1 MASSQNRAF
10 PQMIYTD
17 YTEKQ
22 SALAD
27 CTSKTE

>member
-27 CTSKTE
+27 CMSKTE